1 MARTTKDPNTPR
13 SVTVHL
19 SLGKATA
26 LSVLAVFVVAWA
38 FVLGIVVGRGY
49 KPEQA
54 VPEIA
59 RIMPM
64 PQTAPQ
70 PAPAGVLKPE
80 ELSYLDTLSKPPE
93 NTAKA
98 AERSIRRPSPQAE
111 KPAEKATAPAQQ
123 QTPAQS
129 PAQQPTPAPQA
140 APAPAP
146 KPAAPAPAPVPAQAL
161 QQESLERFTYIYQV
175 ASFSDQAQARAL
187 SERIKGLGLS
197 ASTEASE
204 INGRTWHRVLVRFIG
219 TAEETHG
226 MREKLAT
233 LGLSQIIMRSKTPL

>member
-1 MARTTKDPNTPR
+1 MAKTTKDPNTPR

-38 FVLGIVVGRGY
+38 FALGIVVGRGY

-64 PQTAPQ
+64 PQAAPKPTPQ
-70 PAPAGVLKPE
+70 GVLRPE

-98 AERSIRRPSPQAE
+98 AERPVKRPAPQAE
-111 KPAEKATAPAQQ
+111 KPAEKATAPAQAQ
-123 QTPAQS
+123 PQAQS
-129 PAQQPTPAPQA
+129 PAQQPAPPPQA

-146 KPAAPAPAPVPAQAL
+146 KPAAPAPAPAQAP
-161 QQESLERFTYIYQV
+161 QPESQERFTYIYQV
-175 ASFSDQAQARAL
+175 ASFTDQAQAKAL
-187 SERIKGLGLS
+187 SERIRGLGLS
-197 ASTEASE
+197 PTTEASE

-219 TAEETHG
+219 TAEETQG
-226 MREKLAT
+226 MRDKLAT

>member
-1 MARTTKDPNTPR
+1 MAKTTKDPNAPR

-38 FVLGIVVGRGY
+38 FALGIVVGRGY

-64 PQTAPQ
+64 PQAAPKPTPQ
-70 PAPAGVLKPE
+70 GVLRPE

-98 AERSIRRPSPQAE
+98 AERPAKRPAPQAE
-111 KPAEKATAPAQQ
+111 KPAEKTITPTQQ
-123 QTPAQS
+123 QAQAQT
-129 PAQQPTPAPQA
+129 PAQQPTPAPQS
-140 APAPAP
+140 APASAP
-146 KPAAPAPAPVPAQAL
+146 KPAAPAPVPP
-161 QQESLERFTYIYQV
+161 QQESQERFTYIYQV
-175 ASFSDQAQARAL
+175 ASFSDQAQAKAL
-187 SERIKGLGLS
+187 SERIKVLGLS